1 MMLTSPSTHLP
12 VFLNPTMTTLARKEM
27 FMVSWKS
34 WCSAQSDVEIFM
46 YGTRVKCQHCH
57 HHQHYQYY
65 HHYQHYHHNQH
76 YQHYQ
81 HYNIINAASVFKI
94 VNFVSTLLLL
104 THLCVIFWLWLC
116 QELRNEIIGKQIS
129 NQKLIYLGS

>member
-1 MMLTSPSTHLP
+1 
-12 VFLNPTMTTLARKEM
+12 MTTLARKEM

-34 WCSAQSDVEIFM
+34 WCSAQSGVEIVM
-46 YGTRVKCQHCH
+46 NGTRVKCQHCH
-57 HHQHYQYY
+57 HH
-65 HHYQHYHHNQH
+65 HHYQH

-116 QELRNEIIGKQIS
+116 QELRNEIIGKLIS